1 MNIGGAA
8 TTITMLFAGLAGS
21 GILGVVVGGSDSLQ
35 ENTVTMDQFIAPI
48 ATFTGVLSI
57 GLVSGGL
64 AYVMTYLRSFP
75 YSTTG
80 TWETKNSNLNEKLR
94 NLSCDILFIGGG
106 GAASQFQHKPPRPNS
121 LSEQPNI
128 QQNWILG
135 LVT

>member
-35 ENTVTMDQFIAPI
+35 ENTVIMDQFIAPI

-57 GLVSGGL
+57 GLVSRGL

-80 TWETKNSNLNEKLR
+80 T
-94 NLSCDILFIGGG
+94 
-106 GAASQFQHKPPRPNS
+106 
-121 LSEQPNI
+121 
-128 QQNWILG
+128 
-135 LVT
+135 